1 MRPLRDDAFKA
12 QPRTRTQRSS
22 GVTLGTTG
30 ERGARRRSVACQGPR
45 RRAGRARRQSHDAA
59 EQQHTGS
66 CRWRWGKS
74 ERCCIKNRA
83 GGGASR
89 RRGGGAQTNEFRR
102 GPPPYV
108 SRAITLPDMDSGI
121 FSSLNGART
130 LCDKARRVA
139 RLWPHHH
146 GAGQM
151 TPAKN
156 PDRNMTF
163 GFGGARQGS
172 SDARLNESDRKTRL

>member
-1 MRPLRDDAFKA
+1 MPSRPNREHGRNALQALPWVQLAREGRDADQSPVRDLDAAPAARGGKA
-12 QPRTRTQRSS
+12 MARPSS
-22 GVTLGTTG
+22 SIPDRAAGDGAKVNAVASRIVPAAVQAGG
-30 ERGARRRSVACQGPR
+30 EVVGPR
-45 RRAGRARRQSHDAA
+45 P
-59 EQQHTGS
+59 
-66 CRWRWGKS
+66 
-74 ERCCIKNRA
+74 KNFDV
-83 GGGASR
+83 G
-89 RRGGGAQTNEFRR
+89 
-102 GPPPYV
+102 PPYV